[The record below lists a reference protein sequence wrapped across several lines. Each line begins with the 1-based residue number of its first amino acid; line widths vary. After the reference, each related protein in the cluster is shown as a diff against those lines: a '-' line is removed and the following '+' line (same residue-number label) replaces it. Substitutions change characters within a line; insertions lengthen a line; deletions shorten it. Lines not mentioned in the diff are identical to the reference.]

1 MQFRLIPPSGGSQT
15 DRRAPA
21 GSCGIIRVFSR
32 AGGSGP
38 SSPCRF
44 NSDDSTPS
52 GMNMPGRAELSGFL
66 FGTALR
72 CGSRL
77 HRLSRTESPRGK
89 DRSKLTPGR
98 VNLEDSTPTGM
109 IVQDRAELSGFLAD
123 KLVATALYSEFEPL
137 TPCRVN
143 PESRGSRADRHD
155 HAGSQRIIRVL
166 RRGAGRGCVL
176 RRSRRAGVEVV

>member
-1 MQFRLIPPSGGSQT
+1 MRNYQ
-15 DRRAPA
+15 
-21 GSCGIIRVFSR
+21 GSCSGLRYA
-32 AGGSGP
+32 AGQ
-38 SSPCRF
+38 
-44 NSDDSTPS
+44 DSIDLVGQNP
-52 GMNMPGRAELSGFL
+52 PGA
-66 FGTALR
+66 
-72 CGSRL
+72 
-77 HRLSRTESPRGK
+77 PRGK

-155 HAGSQRIIRVL
+155 HAGAQRIIRVL